1 MWYKIIIS
9 YLVFL
14 SVILDIPVQSHR
26 DLRNIYNIMLE
37 VYTVQVILKLH
48 KNDEQLQAHFELI
61 LYFIEEFYL
70 SKGINY
76 SKFNFTYS

>member
-1 MWYKIIIS
+1 M
-9 YLVFL
+9 
-14 SVILDIPVQSHR
+14 
-26 DLRNIYNIMLE
+26 YNIMLQ

-70 SKGINY
+70 SKWIN
-76 SKFNFTYS
+76 

>member
-1 MWYKIIIS
+1 
-9 YLVFL
+9 
-14 SVILDIPVQSHR
+14 
-26 DLRNIYNIMLE
+26 MLE

-76 SKFNFTYS
+76 SKFNFTYSYSWATCAAVSVKLGLMDENIM